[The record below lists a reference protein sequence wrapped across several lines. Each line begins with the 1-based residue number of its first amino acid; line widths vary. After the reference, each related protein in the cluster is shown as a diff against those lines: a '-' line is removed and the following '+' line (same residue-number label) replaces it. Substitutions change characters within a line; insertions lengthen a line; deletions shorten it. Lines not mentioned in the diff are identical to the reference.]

1 MENQDTILEEDYQKS
16 IRTKVSLILLSGSEV
31 EDFQFFNKSEAMDVR
46 QVYQTEYW
54 KSTIQGPLHH

>member
-1 MENQDTILEEDYQKS
+1 LEEDYQKS

-54 KSTIQGPLHH
+54 KRTIQGPLHH